1 MFVLNTSRVE
11 PPKKMTND
19 KLLRATNGWLTK
31 AEPLFRQVL
40 RILAEFGRRT
50 GHEHPHIRTVIN
62 NYAGLI
68 AAMGVSQDAI
78 AAACAPA
85 IEGDPRVTETYID
98 SLPRSVT
105 GTLDRRDFWNIY
117 KMSHIVEIG

>member
-1 MFVLNTSRVE
+1 MFVLNTSRVG

-19 KLLRATNGWLTK
+19 KLPRDTNGWLTK

-62 NYAGLI
+62 NYPGLI
-68 AAMGVSQDAI
+68 AAMGLSQDAI
-78 AAACAPA
+78 AARVRS
-85 IEGDPRVTETYID
+85 GDRGRPQSY
-98 SLPRSVT
+98 
-105 GTLDRRDFWNIY
+105 
-117 KMSHIVEIG
+117 